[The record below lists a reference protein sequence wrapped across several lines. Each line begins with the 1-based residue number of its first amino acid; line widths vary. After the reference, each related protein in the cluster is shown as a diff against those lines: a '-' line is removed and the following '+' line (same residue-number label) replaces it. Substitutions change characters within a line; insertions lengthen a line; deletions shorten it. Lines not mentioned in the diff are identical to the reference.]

1 MLQYAF
7 SNKVATGLSKWPER
21 RIGSI
26 RAIHWKITGNIVFLL
41 FSLGSQ
47 VRNLLHSFRRS
58 LTNCGSI
65 LAYSLLRIVEGVAS
79 GSIVLVFD
87 LAISN
92 LSLIWSVG
100 NHGEGFEALPPELDA
115 TDVTESGI
123 QRWTIAPLSMQA
135 TIRQAMHTIAA
146 STAETVCIYERSRS
160 SGKQIPHGIVTR
172 ESIEKFS
179 LASVL

>member
-1 MLQYAF
+1 M
-7 SNKVATGLSKWPER
+7 
-21 RIGSI
+21 
-26 RAIHWKITGNIVFLL
+26 
-41 FSLGSQ
+41 
-47 VRNLLHSFRRS
+47 RNLLHSFRRQ
-58 LTNCGSI
+58 LTNYESI
-65 LAYSLLRIVEGVAS
+65 LAYSLLGIAGGVAS
-79 GSIVLVFD
+79 GLIVLAFD
-87 LAISN
+87 LAISE
-92 LSLIWSVG
+92 LSLWGVG

-135 TIRQAMHTIAA
+135 TLRQAMDTMAA
-146 STAETVCIYERSRS
+146 STTEAVCIYERSRS